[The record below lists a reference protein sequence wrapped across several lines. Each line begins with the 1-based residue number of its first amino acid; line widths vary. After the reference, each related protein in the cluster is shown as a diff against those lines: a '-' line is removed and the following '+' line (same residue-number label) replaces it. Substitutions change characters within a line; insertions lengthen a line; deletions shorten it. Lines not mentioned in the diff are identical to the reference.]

1 MPKCCSVKPRKPL
14 DLCGVQ
20 LCCCQ
25 GQVFSCVDGLHI
37 LYWPIAHLC
46 PSLFIFLAHHSVG
59 LNPAP
64 MHLCPTTHVQGQ
76 LFHFGWW
83 MAMCALGYT
92 AMGSR
97 FNFNW
102 LTLADGC
109 FPFGAWEVLIAS
121 CEGYTSGC
129 FCAQGK
135 GMPCHSLSS
144 SSCCLAVGGIGM
156 EPCRHS
162 GICWPWQ
169 AAWVSPVT
177 SFCFIYGAHSPP
189 PYQSVAV
196 LSQGKPFDL
205 CGVQLCCCQ
214 GQVFSFVAPWTCL
227 GVHSHGR
234 YRVHFFVHHH
244 PVTN

>member
-1 MPKCCSVKPRKPL
+1 MWGPALLLPRPGVLMCRWVTHSVLTNCTSMSKPFHFPSPPL
-14 DLCGVQ
+14 CWFESSSHAPLSYHPCAGPALSLWLVDGYVCLGLYSHGVQ
-20 LCCCQ
+20 
-25 GQVFSCVDGLHI
+25 
-37 LYWPIAHLC
+37 
-46 PSLFIFLAHHSVG
+46 
-59 LNPAP
+59 
-64 MHLCPTTHVQGQ
+64 VQFQ
-76 LFHFGWW
+76 
-83 MAMCALGYT
+83 
-92 AMGSR
+92 
-97 FNFNW
+97 